1 VSVPSLSPALARL
14 TIGIDACCGLGR
26 IDSAL
31 ATSSAELV
39 SIEAVALPALTMP
52 SLSRHHQRTLETI
65 WVHPIT
71 HNLRLAE
78 VESLLEALGAELS
91 RQGGRLEVR
100 FAQGP
105 VSWIH
110 SGGGGLRSG
119 DLDADAIER
128 LRHLLHAAGISPAQ
142 PHVAPEG
149 PRGDQALRLV
159 LVLDHHQA
167 RLWRLDGDAIDHAV
181 LHPHGLWGTGERL
194 SHRHDRD
201 IAGQRA
207 PLDYAYL
214 EEIATAIEAAG
225 AVLLL
230 GHGHGE
236 SDMRNVLLQHLQTRH
251 PALVER
257 IVAIETVDDSALSEA
272 QLLALARERFG
283 NLPHRHSLLVPG
295 QEPRFG

>member
-1 VSVPSLSPALARL
+1 MS
-14 TIGIDACCGLGR
+14 
-26 IDSAL
+26 
-31 ATSSAELV
+31 
-39 SIEAVALPALTMP
+39 
-52 SLSRHHQRTLETI
+52 SLSRHHQRTLEQI

-78 VESLLEALGAELS
+78 VEALLIALGAELK

-100 FAQGP
+100 FAAGP
-105 VSWIH
+105 VGWIH
-110 SGGGGLRSG
+110 SGGGGLRQG
-119 DLDADAIER
+119 DLDAEAIER
-128 LRHLLHAAGISPAQ
+128 LRHLLQAAGVSPQ
-142 PHVAPEG
+142 HPQMVPEG

-159 LVLDHHQA
+159 VLLDHHQT
-167 RLWRLDGDAIDHAV
+167 RLWRLEGELIDHAV
-181 LHPHGLWGTGERL
+181 LRPHGLWATGERL

-214 EEIATAIEAAG
+214 EQIAAAMAG
-225 AVLLL
+225 ADAVLLL

-236 SDMRNVLLQHLQTRH
+236 SDMRSVLLRHLQTRH
-251 PALVER
+251 PALAER
-257 IVAIETVDDSALSEA
+257 IVAIETVDDSAFSEG

-295 QEPRFG
+295 QEPRFS